1 MLSSSDFYTDLN
13 RRVFEFIRNSYESGA
28 ANIDDINASFTAEE
42 VGRITK
48 MKIGRMQLNEN
59 GISVLRES
67 IDSLLGSMQKKV
79 AEKVST
85 IDDLNKLLSFKRK

>member
-1 MLSSSDFYTDLN
+1 MLSAEDFYTDLN
-13 RRVFEFIRNSYESGA
+13 RRVFEFVKKSYETGA
-28 ANIDDINASFTAEE
+28 SSVDDINEVFTPEE

-48 MKIGRMQLNEN
+48 MKIGRMQLAEN

-67 IDSLLGSMQKKV
+67 IASLRESMQKKV

>member
-1 MLSSSDFYTDLN
+1 M
-13 RRVFEFIRNSYESGA
+13 FEFIKQSYELGGSA
-28 ANIDDINASFTAEE
+28 IDDINGAFSPEE

-48 MKIGRMQLNEN
+48 MKIGRMQLAEN

-67 IDSLLGSMQKKV
+67 IGSLRESMQKKV

-85 IDDLNKLLSFKRK
+85 IDDLNKLLSSKRK